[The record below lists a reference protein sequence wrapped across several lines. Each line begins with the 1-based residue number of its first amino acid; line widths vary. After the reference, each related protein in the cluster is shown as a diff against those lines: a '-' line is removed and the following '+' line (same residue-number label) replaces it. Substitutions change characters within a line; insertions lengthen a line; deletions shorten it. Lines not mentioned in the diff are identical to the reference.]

1 MATDHRRPGPAGK
14 RLDYTCQNKRF
25 RTDIE
30 QGYSHGPAR
39 TKGSVFEVPLIDR
52 DGYSLRLE
60 HVEEIETG
68 NKYYWLMW
76 YDQEG
81 KPTIPMSGIFD
92 KDELVEMAKNFAS
105 FVP

>member
-1 MATDHRRPGPAGK
+1 MAIDHRMADEAGN
-14 RLDYTCQNKRF
+14 RLEHTCQNRRF

-30 QGYSHGPAR
+30 QGFSRGVR
-39 TKGSVFEVPLIDR
+39 GTRGSVFKKPLIDR
-52 DGYSLRLE
+52 DGYSLWLE
-60 HVEEIETG
+60 HVEETETG

-76 YDQEG
+76 YDQDG
-81 KPTIPMSGIFD
+81 KPTIPLSGIFD